1 MESEK
6 IKNVLY
12 VFKMRSEV
20 GAGDKDVIH
29 VYKTVRKSLEDL
41 IH

>member
-6 IKNVLY
+6 IKNILY
-12 VFKMRSEV
+12 MFKMRSEV
-20 GAGDKDVIH
+20 RAGDKDVIH
-29 VYKTVRKSLEDL
+29 AYKTVRKSLEDL